1 MNDNNDNDNE
11 NVDIRQPDQVITE
24 TLINDTSNF
33 YDYDY
38 NNEAYLYNEE
48 INRTLNL
55 SILELKLIED
65 AEEVELLRLISE
77 ERDALLQ
84 KFSTIKDK
92 LNKMYTIDKANSQI
106 YETILSYIELHD
118 IAYILHQELDKES
131 YDIIFNCINRIR
143 LTNEE
148 KQLLATLLIRHE

>member
-1 MNDNNDNDNE
+1 
-11 NVDIRQPDQVITE
+11 
-24 TLINDTSNF
+24 
-33 YDYDY
+33 
-38 NNEAYLYNEE
+38 
-48 INRTLNL
+48 
-55 SILELKLIED
+55 
-65 AEEVELLRLISE
+65 
-77 ERDALLQ
+77 
-84 KFSTIKDK
+84 
-92 LNKMYTIDKANSQI
+92 MYAIDKANSQI